1 MGCSTDP
8 LQELLPESVV
18 VRAPC
23 WRQGVPGERL
33 GSISTGRSGPSPARL
48 CPSPVLKAL
57 QPLQASL
64 QSLTTWWHGKPVL
77 FSRNFSGV
85 NLRWSLLGLLLPPL
99 RRGQLCCPC
108 GGCGV
113 GSSCPPFA
121 FCRLSEPSTA
131 PPGCSSLQTLHHRGS
146 LQSGPAP
153 QFLQASWEAQGLLAV
168 DHFPHLLAG

>member
-85 NLRWSLLGLLLPPL
+85 NLQWSLLGLLLPAL
-99 RRGQLCCPC
+99 RMGWLCCPC

-113 GSSCPPFA
+113 GSSCP
-121 FCRLSEPSTA
+121 
-131 PPGCSSLQTLHHRGS
+131 HR
-146 LQSGPAP
+146 AP
-153 QFLQASWEAQGLLAV
+153 QVCGCVDVVCCASPASQVPGPLRLMK
-168 DHFPHLLAG
+168 